1 MTKWCNNCQSKKDS
15 WSDKNNSGY
24 KHNFRCWSCDK
35 WSLVCHS
42 DKNLYSWWANGIS
55 QEQKNAIEKLGI
67 DASGS
72 SNKRYDKQDLLKLW
86 HWTKILERNRQD
98 IGISKKIQQINFF
111 STEWNNNLTAVIDG
125 EGSYGINLLVYEMP
139 MQATGNPSSGNL
151 EKFFVDS
158 ESSFYEIRNKVNNLE
173 KTLKGD
179 NPILYKWNCWSHVY
193 YSYD

>member
-1 MTKWCNNCQSKKDS
+1 VIRIIQAINIIFDVEVAINEV
-15 WSDKNNSGY
+15 Y
-24 KHNFRCWSCDK
+24 
-35 WSLVCHS
+35 
-42 DKNLYSWWANGIS
+42 LYSWWANGIS

-125 EGSYGINLLVYEMP
+125 EGSYGINIGLWDANASNRKP
-139 MQATGNPSSGNL
+139 FIR
-151 EKFFVDS
+151 KFRKIFCWQWV
-158 ESSFYEIRNKVNNLE
+158 FFLWNK
-173 KTLKGD
+173 K
-179 NPILYKWNCWSHVY
+179 
-193 YSYD
+193 